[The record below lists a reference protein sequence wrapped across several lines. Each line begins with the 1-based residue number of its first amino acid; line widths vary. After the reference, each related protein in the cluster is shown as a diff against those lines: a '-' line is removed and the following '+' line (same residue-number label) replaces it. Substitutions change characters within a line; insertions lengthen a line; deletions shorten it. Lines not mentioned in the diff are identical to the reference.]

1 MSKEVLDPN
10 YVIPFSNLGIKDIDM
25 VGGKNASLGEMIS
38 NLHASGIR
46 VPNGFAT
53 TAKAFNEFLIYNDL
67 VGKIDQKLK
76 NLDVENIPKLTSTGA
91 EIRTGLIKLVFRRN
105 SKKRFEML

>member
-1 MSKEVLDPN
+1 MSKEVLEPN

-46 VPNGFAT
+46 IPNAVSYT
-53 TAKAFNEFLIYNDL
+53 HLRAHET
-67 VGKIDQKLK
+67 
-76 NLDVENIPKLTSTGA
+76 
-91 EIRTGLIKLVFRRN
+91 
-105 SKKRFEML
+105 